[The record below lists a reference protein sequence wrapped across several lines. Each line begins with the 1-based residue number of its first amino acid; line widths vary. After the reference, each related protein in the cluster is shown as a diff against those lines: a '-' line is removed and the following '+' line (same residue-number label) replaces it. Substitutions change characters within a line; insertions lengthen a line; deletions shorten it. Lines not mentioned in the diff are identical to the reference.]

1 VTTPARRCEA
11 TRRALDHDERMPSA
25 CPCGLPQP
33 YEACCGRFHRANR
46 TGSGALPAT
55 AEQLMRS
62 RYSAFAVGD
71 EIYLVDSWHP
81 STRPRSIRPDPGQEW
96 VGLEVLRVERGG
108 LFDDEGTVAFRA
120 TSRVGSRQVVVVED
134 SRFAREDGR
143 WYYVGRSDA

>member
-1 VTTPARRCEA
+1 
-11 TRRALDHDERMPSA
+11 MPTA

-46 TGSGALPAT
+46 GSAGALPAT

-71 EIYLVDSWHP
+71 ETYLVDSWHP
-81 STRPRSIRPDPGQEW
+81 ATRPTGIRPDPRQEW

-120 TSRVGSRQVVVVED
+120 TSRIGSREVVVAEQ
-134 SRFAREDGR
+134 SRFVREDGR
-143 WYYVGRSDA
+143 WYYVGRLDPTTG